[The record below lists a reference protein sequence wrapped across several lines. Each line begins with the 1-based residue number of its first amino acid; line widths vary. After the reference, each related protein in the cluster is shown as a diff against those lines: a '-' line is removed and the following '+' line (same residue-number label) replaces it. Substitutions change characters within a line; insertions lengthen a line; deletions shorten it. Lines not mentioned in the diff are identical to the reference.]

1 MANGYFTRKGTKSG
15 TFGSD
20 RIVSQRLR
28 RLPELLFWFG
38 ANHFAEE
45 KNLF

>member
-1 MANGYFTRKGTKSG
+1 MGILPEKGQRVV

-20 RIVSQRLR
+20 RIASQRLR